1 MSSVL
6 RQVASAAFLPHPEP
20 VCLIA
25 FDDKAVPFF
34 YDKRNNALDVRFVNG
49 FTASTTVDGDDQDL
63 WTRANL
69 LNGQHLV
76 TQVGENFKTWYE
88 TAYGADAGSIQVY
101 EPGVVV
107 KANVVVP
114 YFNPNNDSSFS
125 EERSEPLSYESAAD
139 TEATDYLATVLFKK
153 AMVITYTKSGSRYY
167 RGFATLW
174 SEGNT

>member
-1 MSSVL
+1 MSSVV
-6 RQVASAAFLPHPEP
+6 RQLASAAFMPHPEP

-25 FDDKAVPFF
+25 YSNKPVPFF
-34 YDKRNNALDVRFVNG
+34 YDKRNNALEVRFVNG
-49 FTASTTVDGDDQDL
+49 FTASTTVDGDDEDV

-69 LNGQHLV
+69 QNGLHLV
-76 TQVGENFKTWYE
+76 SQVGDKFKEWYE
-88 TAYGADAGSIQVY
+88 TAYGADAGSIRVH

-114 YFNPNNDSSFS
+114 NFEPNSDSSFS
-125 EERSEPLSYESAAD
+125 EETTAPISYESAAGGED
-139 TEATDYLATVLFKK
+139 TDFLATVLFKK
-153 AMVITYTKSGSRYY
+153 ALVITYTKSGTRYY

>member
-1 MSSVL
+1 MSSVV
-6 RQVASAAFLPHPEP
+6 RQVASAAFMPHPEP

-25 FDDKAVPFF
+25 YSNKPVPFF
-34 YDKRNNALDVRFVNG
+34 YDKRNNALEVRFVNG
-49 FTASTTVDGDDQDL
+49 FTESTTVDGDDQDL

-69 LNGQHLV
+69 QNGLHLV
-76 TQVGENFKTWYE
+76 TQVGDNFKKWYE
-88 TAYGADAGSIQVY
+88 TAYGADAGSIRVH

-114 YFNPNNDSSFS
+114 YLEPNNDSSFS
-125 EERSEPLSYESAAD
+125 EERSVPLSYESAAGS
-139 TEATDYLATVLFKK
+139 EATDYLATLLFKK
-153 AMVITYTKSGSRYY
+153 PLVITYTKSSTRYY